1 MYPWSFCNGFLGTF
15 KGCRAMYTLSHSC
28 MMHAVSCAMPAQGLL
43 MTVHTAKGCS
53 PVELYIEHMWA
64 STHSDSHLLHKLK
77 LREFAQ
83 LL

>member
-1 MYPWSFCNGFLGTF
+1 
-15 KGCRAMYTLSHSC
+15 
-28 MMHAVSCAMPAQGLL
+28 MHAVSCAMPAQGLL